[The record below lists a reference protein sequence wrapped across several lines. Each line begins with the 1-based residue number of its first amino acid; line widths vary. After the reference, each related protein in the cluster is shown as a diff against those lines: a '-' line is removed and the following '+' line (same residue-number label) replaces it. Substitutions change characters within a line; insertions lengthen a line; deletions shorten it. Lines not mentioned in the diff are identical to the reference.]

1 MSYETPPSNELARWM
16 RDVLRLHASA
26 RRSATEEVVHDLRVA
41 LRRCRSAARCA
52 EEIDADPAWK
62 ELRDRSKR
70 LFQNLGDLRDAQVQI
85 LLVDS
90 WDLPSDPALRAVRAD
105 LRQQEKKAKARAR
118 RALEKFD
125 RAQWRGLAALLPGR
139 LEHIREDRASL
150 VSMILARWKEAR
162 ALHRV
167 AARDDAPQALH
178 AARIGTKKLRY
189 ALEFLAPEIYQ
200 EWKPALRRAQ
210 DLLGEVHDCD
220 VFQAML
226 ERVEALVPS
235 ERSRWHERIASRR
248 DPLVEEYRASFCG
261 RRAPWTR
268 LRADIERHPCA
279 APLAM
284 PDAAPARESSR

>member
-1 MSYETPPSNELARWM
+1 MSHETPPSNELARWM
-16 RDVLRLHASA
+16 RDVLRMHAAA
-26 RRSATEEVVHDLRVA
+26 RRKAKEEVVHDLRVA

-90 WDLPSDPALRAVRAD
+90 WNLPSDPALRAVRAE
-105 LRQQEKKAKARAR
+105 LRQHEKKAKARAL

-125 RAQWRGLAALLPGR
+125 CAQWRGLA
-139 LEHIREDRASL
+139 
-150 VSMILARWKEAR
+150 

-189 ALEFLAPEIYQ
+189 SLEVLVPEIYQ
-200 EWKPALRRAQ
+200 AWKPALRRAQ

-220 VFQAML
+220 VFQAMF
-226 ERVEALVPS
+226 ERVEGLAPS
-235 ERSRWHERIASRR
+235 ERSRWHERIANRR
-248 DPLVEEYRASFCG
+248 GPLVEEYRASFCG

-268 LRADIERHPCA
+268 LRADIERPPCA

-284 PDAAPARESSR
+284 PGAAPARESSP